1 MMKHGILLSLL
12 ISVSVSGFATQ
23 PPAKSALTTT
33 TDAMDKEVE
42 NSARSCEYDNLGR
55 RQFFVSIIGA
65 ASILAFDDASAE
77 EVSNE
82 NLSTTS
88 FSVATAA
95 VEAAKPVV
103 DTRAIFDKAAKKVRH
118 ELHLYSFAI
127 CLLREYIVYRRGL
140 SILIRHLGVAK
151 PGHLQQSFK
160 YVRSCGYGHQ

>member
-33 TDAMDKEVE
+33 TDAMNKEAE
-42 NSARSCEYDNLGR
+42 NNSASCEYENLGR

-88 FSVATAA
+88 FSVASAA

-118 ELHLYSFAI
+118 ELHLYSFTMS
-127 CLLREYIVYRRGL
+127 L
-140 SILIRHLGVAK
+140 
-151 PGHLQQSFK
+151 PT
-160 YVRSCGYGHQ
+160 